1 MMAARFRLLL
11 LLAAAAEAVHS
22 TAAMAGAEKIME
34 SLEVV
39 ASRNAT
45 VSFPATKADGPRSYY
60 VARASGPALVAG
72 VVERAGARLRAT
84 FDAPLAGRYF
94 VEVLRLVDAIDA
106 AAVLENRTRAD
117 DWPCANRPPDATVFA
132 GFASFAAAPGRP
144 SLAATRGSAWI
155 NGGGGGGFART
166 RYQVCGHETCE
177 RAYCDGLAA
186 EAVDAAQGLARFAPY
201 RWSAAPPAD
210 RLAFRPRNDTGAR
223 RGPSVCLVGA
233 SHARKVCDVLFRCR
247 YVESL
252 YARDVH
258 EPAFVR
264 NLLAAARATR
274 CRVVATWGQWE
285 AAAVG
290 DAGARGFATPL
301 RSFAADLDAF
311 CLLATSLTRRP
322 VWLMTTGYSPL
333 GCIRLWCV
341 WLSIEQARLCSR
353 ARRTHRRCPALDH
366 RLPPVADAYNAVLR
380 RVAAKHAPRV
390 GVVDNEPIVGPVW
403 DAAPDWCHEQGR
415 VLDAIATNVVA
426 TIKADV
432 AAWADDDGGGAW

>member
-1 MMAARFRLLL
+1 M
-11 LLAAAAEAVHS
+11 
-22 TAAMAGAEKIME
+22 
-34 SLEVV
+34 
-39 ASRNAT
+39 
-45 VSFPATKADGPRSYY
+45 
-60 VARASGPALVAG
+60 
-72 VVERAGARLRAT
+72 
-84 FDAPLAGRYF
+84 
-94 VEVLRLVDAIDA
+94 
-106 AAVLENRTRAD
+106 
-117 DWPCANRPPDATVFA
+117 
-132 GFASFAAAPGRP
+132 
-144 SLAATRGSAWI
+144 
-155 NGGGGGGFART
+155 
-166 RYQVCGHETCE
+166 
-177 RAYCDGLAA
+177 
-186 EAVDAAQGLARFAPY
+186 
-201 RWSAAPPAD
+201 
-210 RLAFRPRNDTGAR
+210 
-223 RGPSVCLVGA
+223 CLVGA

-333 GCIRLWCV
+333 GCIRLWC
-341 WLSIEQARLCSR
+341 
-353 ARRTHRRCPALDH
+353 PALDH